1 MSVLR
6 VNCREQ
12 AGTGRKEDIVVNYDS
27 SDEYDTDLV
36 LRSVSVDAIERD
48 TMSQIHSYHT
58 RFMQEVMV
66 RCD

>member
-6 VNCREQ
+6 VDCRKQ
-12 AGTGRKEDIVVNYDS
+12 AGTGRKEDNVVNFDS

-48 TMSQIHSYHT
+48 TMSQIHSYHN